1 MVSIAE
7 QATMGGH
14 DLMLGVNQK
23 PGWLGMAWC
32 SHGLHQWQLV

>member
-7 QATMGGH
+7 QATMGGP

-23 PGWLGMAWC
+23 PGSFGMA
-32 SHGLHQWQLV
+32 